1 MSLKQ
6 AGDISIMTS
15 QCHSLEHPQSTSK
28 HWLKRRKIMTV
39 NNKKESWL
47 SHGQDPSL
55 CLSPLSLPFLL
66 LLLSHWIILSPWKLL
81 PCPFDTAMI
90 NCSNIKVYMDQCMI
104 VTFSKRSRI
113 WDVGEVGAAW
123 QCAQCRCFHPHLFT
137 GKMQNP
143 SHAIPA

>member
-6 AGDISIMTS
+6 AGEILIIAS
-15 QCHSLEHPQSTSK
+15 QCHTLEHPQSTSK

-47 SHGQDPSL
+47 RHGQDPSL
-55 CLSPLSLPFLL
+55 CLSPLFLSPFLL
-66 LLLSHWIILSPWKLL
+66 LLLSHWIIVSPWKLP
-81 PCPFDTAMI
+81 PCPSATAMI
-90 NCSNIKVYMDQCMI
+90 NCSNIKVYMDQCII
-104 VTFSKRSRI
+104 VIFSNLRCWWGRRGGV
-113 WDVGEVGAAW
+113 WHCTE
-123 QCAQCRCFHPHLFT
+123 CRCFQHCLFI